1 MLLRAL
7 REPRTGSPSP
17 LARMLAV
24 MLVLGLV
31 GVTAPV
37 LIPAVRWFVELF

>member
-7 REPRTGSPSP
+7 REPGTGAPSP

-24 MLVLGLV
+24 LVVVGLLSMSLAV
-31 GVTAPV
+31 LAPV
-37 LIPAVRWFVELF
+37 FRWLAQLF